1 MDKHEYQNAVRDD
14 DPNDDEPWRDEMKQL
29 DDRRLSSTGRL
40 PSDIDG
46 DKETPSIGYHS
57 DALHVLETTYA
68 RLEEVV
74 KMPHILQQAAYSAIR
89 TDLRDCITECQY
101 KFSQQAVQL
110 AQALRVLRIVKDTIP
125 GINGNERSVH
135 SLLKEIKIVI
145 PE

>member
-14 DPNDDEPWRDEMKQL
+14 DPNDDEPWRDEMRQL

-46 DKETPSIGYHS
+46 DKETPAIGHQS
-57 DALHVLETTYA
+57 DALHILETTYA
-68 RLEEVV
+68 RLEEVE
-74 KMPHILQQAAYSAIR
+74 KMPPILQKAAYLAIR
-89 TDLRDCITECQY
+89 IDMRDSIAECQY

-110 AQALRVLRIVKDTIP
+110 AQALRVLRIAKDTIP
-125 GINGNERSVH
+125 SINGNERSVH
-135 SLLKEIKIVI
+135 SLLKEIKTVI